1 MLCAIFSRVKVN
13 RVDRIKKEECEA
25 FKIWTCQRQVV
36 WNKAVFEVF
45 FFQYSYED
53 SMKEQ
58 NLYAKFCFLVCDDVE
73 PGKNIALFE
82 WIRLDPFSTATQKMD
97 SFETFF

>member
-1 MLCAIFSRVKVN
+1 MWGFQDLNLS
-13 RVDRIKKEECEA
+13 EA
-25 FKIWTCQRQVV
+25 SCLEQGSFWSV
-36 WNKAVFEVF
+36 